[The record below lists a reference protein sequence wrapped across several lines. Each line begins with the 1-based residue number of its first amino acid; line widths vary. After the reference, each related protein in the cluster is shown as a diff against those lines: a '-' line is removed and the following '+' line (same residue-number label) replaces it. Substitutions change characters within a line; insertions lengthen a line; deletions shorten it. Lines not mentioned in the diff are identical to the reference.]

1 MYIQW
6 KKIIITT
13 LDLVL
18 AFYLIMAVTSWNN
31 PDENSQLCT
40 KVDINISDANNA
52 GFLTAGEIKHLRKR
66 PSIPAQQEDGKYQSA
81 QH

>member
-52 GFLTAGEIKHLRKR
+52 GFLTAGDTRSTRRWKVSILAALKRHLKSDRL
-66 PSIPAQQEDGKYQSA
+66 
-81 QH
+81 